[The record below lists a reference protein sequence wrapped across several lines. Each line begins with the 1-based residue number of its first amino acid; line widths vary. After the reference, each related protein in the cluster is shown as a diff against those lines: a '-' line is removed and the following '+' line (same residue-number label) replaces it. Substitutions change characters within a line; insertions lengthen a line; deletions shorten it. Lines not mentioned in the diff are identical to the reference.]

1 MIVRRRRRDSVTRVS
16 ADPDCLFCK
25 IVAGDVPSD
34 TVYRGDR
41 VVAFRDIQPAAP
53 THILVVPVDH
63 HPDVVRLAAAD
74 EPLLTE
80 VITVAGEL
88 AKAEAGGEFRLLFNT
103 GAAAG
108 QTVFH
113 VHAHVL
119 AGGPL
124 GALA

>member
-1 MIVRRRRRDSVTRVS
+1 MS

-25 IVAGDVPSD
+25 IVAGDLSAEM
-34 TVYRGDR
+34 VYRGDR
-41 VVAFRDIQPAAP
+41 VIAFRDIKPAAP
-53 THILVVPVDH
+53 THILIVPVDH

-80 VITVAGEL
+80 LVMVAGEI
-88 AKAEAGGEFRLLFNT
+88 AKAEAGGEFRMIFNT

-119 AGGPL
+119 AGEPMGLP
-124 GALA
+124 G

>member
-1 MIVRRRRRDSVTRVS
+1 MS
-16 ADPDCLFCK
+16 ADPNCLFCK
-25 IVAGDVPSD
+25 IIAGDLPSD
-34 TVYRGDR
+34 MVYRGDR
-41 VVAFRDIQPAAP
+41 VVAFRDIHPAAD

-63 HPDVVRLAAAD
+63 HPDVVALAAQD

-80 VITVAGEL
+80 VVTVAGEL

-119 AGGPL
+119 AGEINRPL
-124 GALA
+124 G

>member
-1 MIVRRRRRDSVTRVS
+1 VS

-25 IVAGDVPSD
+25 IIAGDLPAD
-34 TVYRGDR
+34 FVYRGDR
-41 VVAFRDIQPAAP
+41 VVAFRDIKPAAS
-53 THILVVPVDH
+53 THILVLPVDH
-63 HPDVVRLAAAD
+63 HPDVVQLAAKD

-80 VITVAGEL
+80 VVTVAGEL
-88 AKAEAGGEFRLLFNT
+88 AKAEANGEFRLVFNT

-119 AGGPL
+119 AGEMTGPL
-124 GALA
+124 G